1 MNHFN
6 GNNMFDAVRRCSQI
20 GSLCSCDGDCLQSC
34 PFGEIHG
41 SRMACS
47 GTDYERSRGLGK
59 CQAAWAEPGDSCVIG
74 SAPAVNG
81 CSPGRYAINNMY
93 CQQAQLGWPNFA
105 PGFNQNKVGQG
116 YCAKRTMADPYQVPV
131 LCTRKFVDQMRSQNL
146 LGCDCPTSAL
156 HRAHE
161 LCNNVQ
167 TAYCG
172 TDGQIIISL
181 M

>member
-1 MNHFN
+1 MLVRPVRGGCARTTSHNHN
-6 GNNMFDAVRRCSQI
+6 LKYYLTTLLYYCVHTTCPRKSNSKQHPDNN
-20 GSLCSCDGDCLQSC
+20 
-34 PFGEIHG
+34 
-41 SRMACS
+41 
-47 GTDYERSRGLGK
+47 
-59 CQAAWAEPGDSCVIG
+59 
-74 SAPAVNG
+74 
-81 CSPGRYAINNMY
+81 INNMY

-116 YCAKRTMADPYQVPV
+116 YCAKRTMADPSQVPV

-172 TDGQIIISL
+172 TDGQIIMSL